1 MFNMQSG
8 LYRQSFP
15 NRGLKKAFK
24 GNGAKHSK
32 AVTGVAID
40 GLNQVVISCGLDGKV
55 KVRFSNPFPCSIRLI
70 VLNHSV
76 LGLHLGITCQ

>member
-15 NRGLKKAFK
+15 SRGR

-40 GLNQVVISCGLDGKV
+40 GLNQTIISCGLDGKV
-55 KVRFSNPFPCSIRLI
+55 KVRFQTL
-70 VLNHSV
+70 
-76 LGLHLGITCQ
+76 